1 MLRNLQIRDL
11 AIIDAVEIDFAAG
24 LTVLTG
30 ETGAGKSILVDAL
43 ELLGG
48 GRAGAEVVRAGAE
61 RADLSA
67 SVDISRVGGELRH
80 VLEEQSIPHE
90 GELLLRRVIG
100 TDGRS
105 RAWINGQS
113 VPVTVLRAVGELLF
127 DIHGQHE
134 FQSLMRS
141 NSQRELLD
149 EFGQLES
156 QVGQVR
162 ATHASWLALMNRSVT
177 AEAAASDRHA
187 RLDLLRYQVQ
197 ELDALRL
204 LEGEITAL
212 NEERMRIANSGK
224 LAQSA
229 RAALEDLYESEQ
241 GNAHQLLARAAT
253 ALRTAGTMDAQLAAL
268 HPTVDEVAERV
279 QEVAHS
285 LSHYLES
292 LEFDPARQET
302 VERRLANIEELAR
315 KHRVEPPDLLAWHG
329 ALQRELAGMEN
340 AAADLGS
347 LRAQVASAM
356 AAYQEQARKLTVA
369 RAGAA
374 RALAA
379 AVARR
384 MQELGM
390 AGGHFVVDVSPLES
404 AEPATHGADR
414 VEFRVSTNPGQPP
427 RAVAKIASGGELAR
441 LSLAVQVC
449 CARTAAPCMVFDE
462 IDAGIGGAVAEIV
475 GRELRGLG
483 TGAQALCVTHLA
495 QVACQGHQ
503 HVRVAKLTDGRS
515 TRISVTALAGE
526 ARIEE
531 IARMLGGLEITA
543 RARSHA
549 LEMLE
554 RAAREVARPAP
565 AATARRRRGTRA

>member
-11 AIIDAVEIDFAAG
+11 AIIEAVEIDFAAG

-67 SVDISRVGGELRH
+67 CVNISHVGGELRH

-100 TDGRS
+100 ADGRS

-113 VPVTVLRAVGELLF
+113 VPVTVLRTVGEHLF

-141 NSQRELLD
+141 NAQRELLD
-149 EFGQLES
+149 AFGQLES
-156 QVGQVR
+156 LAGLVR
-162 ATHASWLALMNRSVT
+162 ATHAAWLALMNRSVT

-197 ELDALRL
+197 EMDAMRL
-204 LEGEITAL
+204 SAGEIAAL
-212 NEERMRIANSGK
+212 NEEHLRIANSGK
-224 LAQSA
+224 LAQTA
-229 RAALEDLYESEQ
+229 RAALDGLYESEQ

-253 ALRTAGTMDAQLAAL
+253 ALRTAGAIDAKLAAL
-268 HPTVDEVAERV
+268 HPAVEESMTRV
-279 QEVAHS
+279 QDVAHA

-292 LEFDPARQET
+292 LEFDAARQEV
-302 VERRLANIEELAR
+302 VERRLASIEELAR
-315 KHRVEPPDLLAWHG
+315 KHRIEPGDLVAWHG
-329 ALQRELAGMEN
+329 ALQRELASMES

-347 LRAQVASAM
+347 LRTQVASAL

-374 RALAA
+374 RTLAA
-379 AVARR
+379 AVTRR

-390 AGGHFVVDVSPLES
+390 AGGSFKADVTPLES

-449 CARTAAPCMVFDE
+449 CARNAAPCMVFDE
-462 IDAGIGGAVAEIV
+462 VDAGIGGAVAEIV
-475 GRELRGLG
+475 GRELHGLG
-483 TGAQALCVTHLA
+483 SAAQALCVTHLA

-503 HVRVAKLTDGRS
+503 HLRVTKLTDGRN
-515 TRISVTALAGE
+515 TRISVTALEGE

-543 RARSHA
+543 RARLHA
-549 LEMLE
+549 VEMLE
-554 RAAREVARPAP
+554 RAANAAAPAAP
-565 AATARRRRGTRA
+565 AATTRRRRGTRA

>member
-48 GRAGAEVVRAGAE
+48 GRAGAEAVRAGAE

-67 SVDISRVGGELRH
+67 TVDITRVGGELRH

-113 VPVTVLRAVGELLF
+113 VPVTVLRRVGELLF

-134 FQSLMRS
+134 FQSLMRA
-141 NSQRELLD
+141 NAQRELLD
-149 EFGQLES
+149 EFGQLEA

-197 ELDALRL
+197 ELEALRL
-204 LEGEITAL
+204 GEGEIAAL
-212 NEERMRIANSGK
+212 HEERTRMGHSDK
-224 LAQSA
+224 LAQTA
-229 RAALEDLYESEQ
+229 RAALDGLFESEH
-241 GNAHQLLARAAT
+241 GNAHQLLARAGT
-253 ALRTAGTMDAQLAAL
+253 ALRTAGAIDARLAAL
-268 HPTVDEVAERV
+268 EPAIGDAATQV
-279 QEVAHS
+279 QEVAHE
-285 LSHYLES
+285 LSRYLES

-302 VERRLANIEELAR
+302 VERRLATVEELAR
-315 KHRVEPPDLLAWHG
+315 KHRVEPADLLPWHG
-329 ALQRELAGMEN
+329 ALQRELTSMES

-347 LRAQVASAM
+347 LRTQAASAM
-356 AAYQEQARKLTVA
+356 AAYQQQARKLTVA
-369 RAGAA
+369 RVGAA
-374 RALAA
+374 RTLATA
-379 AVARR
+379 IARR

-390 AGGHFVVDVSPLES
+390 AGGSFVVDVTPLES

-462 IDAGIGGAVAEIV
+462 VDAGIGGAVAEIV

-503 HVRVAKLTDGRS
+503 HLRVAKLTDGRS
-515 TRISVTALAGE
+515 TRIAVTALTAD

-549 LEMLE
+549 VEMLE
-554 RAAREVARPAP
+554 RATSAAPRPAP
-565 AATARRRRGTRA
+565 VAATRRRRGTQT

>member
-11 AIIDAVEIDFAAG
+11 AIVDAVEIDFTSG

-67 SVDISRVGGELRH
+67 SVDISHVGGELRH

-90 GELLLRRVIG
+90 AELLLRRVIG
-100 TDGRS
+100 SDGRS

-113 VPVTVLRAVGELLF
+113 VPVTVLRSVGELLF

-141 NSQRELLD
+141 HSQRELLD
-149 EFGQLES
+149 EFGELEP
-156 QVGQVR
+156 QVGLVR
-162 ATHASWLALMNRSVT
+162 ATHAAWLALMNRSVT

-204 LEGEITAL
+204 GEGEIAVL
-212 NEERMRIANSGK
+212 IDERTRMGHSDK
-224 LAQSA
+224 LAQTA
-229 RAALEDLYESEQ
+229 RAALEGLYESEH
-241 GNAHQLLARAAT
+241 GNAHQLLARAAV
-253 ALRTAGTMDAQLAAL
+253 ALRSAGAMDAQLAAL
-268 HPTVDEVAERV
+268 QPPLDEAVTQV
-279 QEVAHS
+279 QEVARS
-285 LSHYLES
+285 LSRYLES
-292 LEFDPARQET
+292 LEFDPARQEA
-302 VERRLANIEELAR
+302 VERRLATIEELAR
-315 KHRVEPPDLLAWHG
+315 KHRVEPADLLAWHG
-329 ALQRELAGMEN
+329 ALQRELTGMESG
-340 AAADLGS
+340 AADLGT

-356 AAYQEQARKLTVA
+356 AAYQEQARKLSVA

-374 RALAA
+374 RALGK
-379 AVARR
+379 AVTRR

-390 AGGHFVVDVSPLES
+390 AGGNLVVDVTPLES

-462 IDAGIGGAVAEIV
+462 VDAGIGGAVAEIV

-503 HVRVAKLTDGRS
+503 HLRVAKLTDGRS
-515 TRISVTALAGE
+515 TRISVTTLTAD

-543 RARSHA
+543 RARAHA
-549 LEMLE
+549 VEMLE
-554 RAAREVARPAP
+554 RVASSAAP
-565 AATARRRRGTRA
+565 AAPVLAPRRRRGTRS